1 MITDN
6 ITIAAECL
14 RKDQLVAIPTETVY
28 GLAGNAFSEI
38 AVRKI
43 FELKQRP
50 FFNPL
55 IVHIKSIDYLDQV
68 AINIPQLAYDLATS
82 FWPGP
87 LTLLLTKKE
96 IVPDIVT
103 AGKSTV
109 AIRIPSQARTLEL
122 LNILEFPLA
131 APSANPFG
139 SVSPTTTEHVADYFG
154 EKLPVILDGGAC
166 ERGVEST
173 IVGFEDGK
181 PVVYR
186 LGALSVEEFQKN
198 CSEIRFRLKDD
209 HTPQAPGM
217 LSRHYAP
224 RTRIYLTNDVV
235 RLSKEFS
242 GKKTGVLLLSNRASL
257 NADHIEVL
265 SPSADLNEA
274 AKNLYAALHRLDQ
287 MKLDVIIAERMPDVG
302 IGRTMNDR
310 LSRAVVS
317 DN

>member
-166 ERGVEST
+166 EKGVEST

-186 LGALSVEEFQKN
+186 LGALSVEELQKN

-287 MKLDVIIAERMPDVG
+287 MKLDVIIAQRMPDVG

>member
-6 ITIAAECL
+6 ITIAADFL
-14 RKDQLVAIPTETVY
+14 RKDELVAIPTETVY
-28 GLAGNAFSEI
+28 GLAGNAFSEK

-50 FFNPL
+50 LFNPL

-68 AINIPQLAYDLATS
+68 ASHIPQVAFDLAIS

-87 LTLLLTKKE
+87 LTLLLKKRE
-96 IVPDIVT
+96 VVPDLVT
-103 AGKSTV
+103 AGKDTV
-109 AIRIPSQARTLEL
+109 AIRVPNQAKSLEL
-122 LNILEFPLA
+122 LNVLDFPLA

-139 SVSPTTTEHVADYFG
+139 SVSSTTTKHVEDYFG
-154 EKLPVILDGGAC
+154 DKLSAILEGGAC
-166 ERGVEST
+166 EKGVEST

-186 LGALSVEEFQKN
+186 LGALSVEELQRN
-198 CSEIRFRLKDD
+198 CSDIIYRLKDD
-209 HTPQAPGM
+209 KAPKAPGM

-224 RTRIYLTNDVV
+224 RTRIYLTNDVAQ
-235 RLSKEFS
+235 LSKEFF
-242 GKKTGVLLLSNRASL
+242 GKKTGVLLLSNRTNL
-257 NADHIEVL
+257 KADYVEVL
-265 SPSADLNEA
+265 SQTADLNEA

-287 MKLDVIIAERMPDVG
+287 MNLDVIIAERMPEIG